1 MKKLFKILG
10 ILLSIIMGFGL
21 IGFLFIQFRGIPSYE
36 TQTIDHR
43 VVSTP
48 ASIERG
54 KKLAMMLCA
63 NCHRN
68 PETGKLTGT
77 LMLDAPKEFGTIYSQ
92 NITQD
97 STFGIGNWT
106 DGELIYL
113 LRTGIKKNGEYAPP
127 YMSKLPTMADA
138 DVDAIISFLRSDD
151 PMVVADATVDQ
162 PCEPSFLS
170 KFLSTVAFKPLPMPE
185 HKIELPDT
193 TDPIALGKYLAQNLD
208 CYSCHSADF
217 KTMNNLNPELSE
229 GYFGGGNKLLNRE
242 GQVILTLNLTPDVET
257 GIGSWSTEQFIK
269 AVKYGSK
276 EGENALRYPMI
287 PYIYLTDD
295 EAYAILQYLKTIPPI
310 KNKVVRST
318 F

>member
-1 MKKLFKILG
+1 M
-10 ILLSIIMGFGL
+10 
-21 IGFLFIQFRGIPSYE
+21 
-36 TQTIDHR
+36 
-43 VVSTP
+43 
-48 ASIERG
+48 
-54 KKLAMMLCA
+54 
-63 NCHRN
+63 
-68 PETGKLTGT
+68 
-77 LMLDAPKEFGTIYSQ
+77 
-92 NITQD
+92 
-97 STFGIGNWT
+97 
-106 DGELIYL
+106 
-113 LRTGIKKNGEYAPP
+113 
-127 YMSKLPTMADA
+127 
-138 DVDAIISFLRSDD
+138 
-151 PMVVADATVDQ
+151 
-162 PCEPSFLS
+162 
-170 KFLSTVAFKPLPMPE
+170 AFKPLPMPE

-242 GQVILTLNLTPDVET
+242 GQVILTPNLTPDVET

-269 AVKYGSK
+269 AVKYASK
-276 EGENALRYPMI
+276 EGEDALRYPMI